1 MWSMFLHYWKSFL
14 FCTFCGFL
22 YPTWHFLQH
31 LLFKKKTSFK
41 LFKNTIFFEVVGAL
55 TNCSNGNS
63 FQNVIYLYFSSIL
76 VCSLDIQIDVC
87 VFLITVELNDTRF
100 VVLKL
105 LINSTVIFLSK
116 NHNQI
121 AQTSLQACREQTHTV
136 SLWLN
141 QTASYITALKHL
153 SVMRGVMLLTA

>member
-31 LLFKKKTSFK
+31 LLFKKKPSFK

-63 FQNVIYLYFSSIL
+63 FQTVIYLYFSSIL